1 MVDYHRLP
9 LERFDAIARG
19 TAGPET
25 IQLLLKTEYSRRL
38 LLLRKLL
45 DRATERPALLHGLP
59 SAEAAWQALDRMAAC
74 SSEVVRRILLQ
85 PQVGTWISHA
95 LRQSAGEGDRGIPDW
110 AVVGQIHAVILAAAI
125 GTGYPLRTR
134 VPVRRGGVLLPTL
147 GLARFPSVR
156 GYAVAEAST
165 SAGTCRLRVADRE
178 VEVPARPDV
187 DGEDWWSLR
196 SRSAGRTLTVSL
208 DDIDPYRNLADPI
221 APTRLDD
228 HVLADWQRLLDEAWS
243 ILSDRHS
250 SVADAMAAGL
260 QSIAPLPDDPSW
272 TIRSASTGDGFG
284 GVLTSTPPD
293 AATLAVTLVHEFQ
306 HIVLG
311 GLLQLVTLH
320 GEDNREYLYAPW
332 RPDPRPLAGF
342 LQGVYAFFGITRFWR
357 TECHGKSEHDRA
369 TAGFEFAYARRQTWA
384 GLRAL
389 TGSPILTPLG
399 GRFIEQ
405 VTAEVRPWLRE
416 GVRPDLAE
424 AAWAAYADHRA
435 GWRIRNRTVDRD
447 WVDRAAVAWRK
458 RSAPPPTASASS
470 VDAGNR
476 PVWVPGRLT
485 LFRAGLG
492 QRKDLKPLDVPDV
505 TEADHALVRRDPAA
519 AGREYARRIRADH
532 GDLDAWTGLGLAGAM
547 TGAPAWRPL
556 LYRPELVL
564 ALYGELARRSGPP
577 APAPAPEDLA
587 EWMNGRS
594 RAVSVAG
601 SADSSR
607 EAPLSN

>member
-9 LERFDAIARG
+9 LDRFDAIARG

-45 DRATERPALLHGLP
+45 DRAKERPALLRGLP
-59 SAEAAWQALDRMAAC
+59 SAEMAWHALDRLEAC

-95 LRQSAGEGDRGIPDW
+95 LRRSAGGGDRGTPDW
-110 AVVGQIHAVILAAAI
+110 AEVGQIHAVILAAAI
-125 GTGYPLRTR
+125 GTGSPLRTR

-147 GLARFPSVR
+147 GLARFPSVP
-156 GYAVAEAST
+156 GYAVAEACT
-165 SAGTCRLRVADRE
+165 SAGTCRLRVGDRE
-178 VEVPARPDV
+178 VEVPARPEV
-187 DGEDWWSLR
+187 DGKDWWSLR

-221 APTRLDD
+221 EPTRLDD
-228 HVLADWQRLLDEAWS
+228 HVFADWQRLLDEAWS
-243 ILSDRHS
+243 ILSSRHS
-250 SVADAMAAGL
+250 SVAAAMVAGL

-293 AATLAVTLVHEFQ
+293 EATFAVTLVHEFQ
-306 HIVLG
+306 HIILG
-311 GLLQLVTLH
+311 GLLQLVDLY
-320 GEDNREYLYAPW
+320 GEESGEYFYAPW

-342 LQGVYAFFGITRFWR
+342 LHGIYAFFGITRFWR
-357 TECHGKSEHDRA
+357 TERLGQPERGRRIAD
-369 TAGFEFAYARRQTWA
+369 FEFAYARSQTWA

-389 TGSPILTPLG
+389 TGSPILTALG
-399 GRFIEQ
+399 RRFVQQ

-416 GVRPDLAE
+416 RVLPDLAE
-424 AAWAAYADHRA
+424 AAWAACADHRA

-458 RSAPPPTASASS
+458 RSAPPPTAAASS
-470 VDAGNR
+470 VDAGKR
-476 PVWVPGRLT
+476 PVWVSGRLT
-485 LFRAGLG
+485 LFRAGLWQWEG
-492 QRKDLKPLDVPDV
+492 LKPVDVPDV

-556 LYRPELVL
+556 LYRPELVV
-564 ALYGELARRSGPP
+564 ALHAELAGRSGP
-577 APAPAPEDLA
+577 PAPEDLA
-587 EWMNGRS
+587 EWMNGRPV
-594 RAVSVAG
+594 AVSVADCT
-601 SADSSR
+601 DSSR
-607 EAPLSN
+607 EAPLSY